1 MEQMVVISV
10 KIPKGLKD
18 KIKKSKLNV
27 SGEVRAMLEKKVL
40 DGEIRKLKEDIKK
53 HKKIFDKIS
62 VEDVVRQIR
71 EDRDSR

>member
-10 KIPKGLKD
+10 KISKRLKD
-18 KIKKSKLNV
+18 KIKKSKFNL
-27 SGEVRAMLEKKVL
+27 SGEVRTMLEKKML
-40 DGEIRKLKEDIKK
+40 EGEIRKLKEDIKK

-62 VEDVVRQIR
+62 IDDVVRQIR

>member
-10 KIPKGLKD
+10 KIPRRLKD
-18 KIKKSKLNV
+18 KIKRSKFNL
-27 SGEVRAMLEKKVL
+27 SGEVRTMLEKKML
-40 DGEIRKLKEDIKK
+40 EGEIRKLKEDIKK

-62 VEDVVRQIR
+62 IDDVVRQIR